1 MTQRDKSLQT
11 EAVWSVFTPAA
22 SDCGS
27 VRNYP
32 EQNVTRWCRALFIPM
47 HVCVCYNVIRVYRI
61 SVHAPARP
69 HQQPRVPTTFHPL
82 PARRPAAPSPPRT
95 LLSPSVHF
103 NNFLWSELSGAGACR
118 GGSQLRHGIY
128 LEHLKTSDR
137 KSACVFSVGG
147 CCTTASRLVRVLR
160 AAAHWRQS
168 KCLGGVCGRGRWEGT
183 GQNMPHIGSVTSF

>member
-1 MTQRDKSLQT
+1 MYETVQKNPEPPVTQRDKSLQT

-82 PARRPAAPSPPRT
+82 PAGRSPPPP
-95 LLSPSVHF
+95 PSLRQCILTTSCGV
-103 NNFLWSELSGAGACR
+103 NFLEQEPVGEAHSSDMAFIWS
-118 GGSQLRHGIY
+118 
-128 LEHLKTSDR
+128 T
-137 KSACVFSVGG
+137 
-147 CCTTASRLVRVLR
+147 
-160 AAAHWRQS
+160 
-168 KCLGGVCGRGRWEGT
+168 
-183 GQNMPHIGSVTSF
+183 

>member
-11 EAVWSVFTPAA
+11 EAVWTVFTPAA

-32 EQNVTRWCRALFIPM
+32 EQNVTRWCRALFIHM
-47 HVCVCYNVIRVYRI
+47 HVCVIRVYCI
-61 SVHAPARP
+61 SVHAPTCH

-82 PARRPAAPSPPRT
+82 PARRYHSPTPPPPHP
-95 LLSPSVHF
+95 SPSVHF

-128 LEHLKTSDR
+128 LEHLKALQALTESR
-137 KSACVFSVGG
+137 PACSQSEVV
-147 CCTTASRLVRVLR
+147 AQQR
-160 AAAHWRQS
+160 ADWS
-168 KCLGGVCGRGRWEGT
+168 E
-183 GQNMPHIGSVTSF
+183 S

>member
-47 HVCVCYNVIRVYRI
+47 HVCVCYNVIRVYCI
-61 SVHAPARP
+61 SVHAPTCP

-82 PARRPAAPSPPRT
+82 PARRYHTPTPPAPHLPTPLRQCILTTSCG
-95 LLSPSVHF
+95 V
-103 NNFLWSELSGAGACR
+103 NFLELEPVGEAHSSDMAFIWS
-118 GGSQLRHGIY
+118 
-128 LEHLKTSDR
+128 T
-137 KSACVFSVGG
+137 
-147 CCTTASRLVRVLR
+147 
-160 AAAHWRQS
+160 
-168 KCLGGVCGRGRWEGT
+168 
-183 GQNMPHIGSVTSF
+183 